1 MFFEEA
7 LCKLDQLIRRQNDY
21 FGYFTDDVKHHD
33 CAEELLELFSSRES
47 QDIYCW
53 LEKFENQFKG
63 CDRRLDSA
71 RLAANLAC
79 HLTGLAETF
88 YFSLEPETRKNFD
101 LLSKA
106 LKGRFFSDDLKW
118 RLRQSLISRQ
128 RGLHESLDS
137 YIKFIASTCRRL
149 GVSKEDQFY
158 YFINR
163 LCTKNK
169 REVLVRQPK
178 DYLTAV
184 NLARSKELVD
194 RTIADSRPSWNN
206 CEENPV
212 YTLLRDKLRQD
223 LTGEIKSLRDGF
235 PPNFA
240 NRDKNSQASAQPYR
254 RRYTGGFTSQD
265 PTCYRCGAVGHK
277 ARVCPN
283 QWHDFEPDLRL
294 DYYTFEPRRKTSYR
308 NTSPRIVE
316 NHVDPPCSTKFNKR
330 SPFVLKKEV
339 PLYRE
344 SKLQIPT
351 KTIEYIE
358 VNEHSLLT
366 EIVNDF
372 DEDIDPNSSFEPCF
386 EVFTHP

>member
-1 MFFEEA
+1 MSYEEA
-7 LCKLDQLIRRQNDY
+7 LCKLDQLISRQNDY
-21 FGYFTDDVKHHD
+21 FGYFTDDVTHHD
-33 CAEELLELFSSRES
+33 WAEELLELFSSRES

-106 LKGRFFSDDLKW
+106 LKERFFSDDLKW

-194 RTIADSRPSWNN
+194 RTIADSRPNWNN
-206 CEENPV
+206 CKENPV

-235 PPNFA
+235 PPDFA

-339 PLYRE
+339 PLYSE

-372 DEDIDPNSSFEPCF
+372 DEDIDPNSSFQPCF

>member
-1 MFFEEA
+1 MSYEEA
-7 LCKLDQLIRRQNDY
+7 LCKLDQLISRQNDY
-21 FGYFTDDVKHHD
+21 FGYFTDDLTHHD
-33 CAEELLELFSSRES
+33 WAEELLELFSSRES

-106 LKGRFFSDDLKW
+106 LKERFFSDDLKW

-194 RTIADSRPSWNN
+194 RTITDSRPNWNN
-206 CEENPV
+206 CKENPV

-372 DEDIDPNSSFEPCF
+372 DEDIDPNSSFQPCF

>member
-1 MFFEEA
+1 MSYEEA
-7 LCKLDQLIRRQNDY
+7 LCKLDQLISRQNDY
-21 FGYFTDDVKHHD
+21 FGYFTDDVTHHD
-33 CAEELLELFSSRES
+33 WAEELLELFSSRES

-106 LKGRFFSDDLKW
+106 LKERFFSDDLKW

-149 GVSKEDQFY
+149 GVSKEDQFN

-163 LCTKNK
+163 LCAKNK

-184 NLARSKELVD
+184 NLARRKELVD
-194 RTIADSRPSWNN
+194 RTIADSRPNWNN
-206 CEENPV
+206 CKENPV

-283 QWHDFEPDLRL
+283 QSHDFEPDLRL
-294 DYYTFEPRRKTSYR
+294 DYYTSEPRRKTSY
-308 NTSPRIVE
+308 
-316 NHVDPPCSTKFNKR
+316 
-330 SPFVLKKEV
+330 
-339 PLYRE
+339 
-344 SKLQIPT
+344 
-351 KTIEYIE
+351 
-358 VNEHSLLT
+358 
-366 EIVNDF
+366 
-372 DEDIDPNSSFEPCF
+372 
-386 EVFTHP
+386 

>member
-1 MFFEEA
+1 MSYEEA
-7 LCKLDQLIRRQNDY
+7 LCKLDQLISRQNDY
-21 FGYFTDDVKHHD
+21 FGYFTDDVTHHD
-33 CAEELLELFSSRES
+33 WAEELLELFSSRES

-106 LKGRFFSDDLKW
+106 LKERFFSDDLKW

-194 RTIADSRPSWNN
+194 RTIADSRPNWNN
-206 CEENPV
+206 CKENPV

-235 PPNFA
+235 PPDFA
-240 NRDKNSQASAQPYR
+240 NRDKNSQASVQPYR

-372 DEDIDPNSSFEPCF
+372 DEDIDPNSSFQPCF

>member
-1 MFFEEA
+1 MSYEEA
-7 LCKLDQLIRRQNDY
+7 LCKLDQLISRQNDY
-21 FGYFTDDVKHHD
+21 FGYFTDDVTHHD
-33 CAEELLELFSSRES
+33 WAEELLELFSSRES

-106 LKGRFFSDDLKW
+106 LKERFFSDDLKW

-169 REVLVRQPK
+169 REVLVRQLK

-194 RTIADSRPSWNN
+194 RTITDSRPNWNN
-206 CEENPV
+206 CKENPV

-330 SPFVLKKEV
+330 SPFVLKNEV

-372 DEDIDPNSSFEPCF
+372 DEDIDPNSSFQPCF

>member
-1 MFFEEA
+1 MSYEEA
-7 LCKLDQLIRRQNDY
+7 LCKLDQLISRQNDY
-21 FGYFTDDVKHHD
+21 FGYFTDDVTHHD
-33 CAEELLELFSSRES
+33 WAEELLELFSSRES

-106 LKGRFFSDDLKW
+106 LKERFFSDDLKW

-194 RTIADSRPSWNN
+194 RTITDSRPNWNN
-206 CEENPV
+206 CKENPV

-254 RRYTGGFTSQD
+254 RRYTGAFTSQD
-265 PTCYRCGAVGHK
+265 PTCYRCGAVGQK

-372 DEDIDPNSSFEPCF
+372 DEDIDPNSSFQPCF

>member
-1 MFFEEA
+1 MSYEEA
-7 LCKLDQLIRRQNDY
+7 LCKLDQLISRQNDY
-21 FGYFTDDVKHHD
+21 FGYFTDDVTHHD
-33 CAEELLELFSSRES
+33 WAEELLELFSSRES

-106 LKGRFFSDDLKW
+106 LKERFFSDDLKW

-194 RTIADSRPSWNN
+194 RTITDSRPNWNN
-206 CEENPV
+206 CKENPV

-330 SPFVLKKEV
+330 SPFVLKKDV

>member
-1 MFFEEA
+1 MSYEEA
-7 LCKLDQLIRRQNDY
+7 LCKLDQLISRQNDY
-21 FGYFTDDVKHHD
+21 FGYFTDDVTHHD
-33 CAEELLELFSSRES
+33 WAEELLELFSSRES

-71 RLAANLAC
+71 RLAANLTC

-106 LKGRFFSDDLKW
+106 LKERFFSDDLKW

-194 RTIADSRPSWNN
+194 RTITDSRPNWNN
-206 CEENPV
+206 CKENPV

-372 DEDIDPNSSFEPCF
+372 DEDIDPNSSFQPCF